1 MKKIKEQKADS
12 GSVSKG
18 IAKPLVGGSFV
29 ATSDKDRFL
38 KKEYKSHFAG
48 VFEDDYKEYEK
59 VMSKD
64 AKPCKTCGT
73 YYWDGCKKRCLCQ

>member
-12 GSVSKG
+12 GSFSKG

-29 ATSDKDRFL
+29 TTTDKEKFL
-38 KKEYKSHFAG
+38 RKEFKYMGS
-48 VFEDDYKEYEK
+48 VFEDDYKDYEN

-64 AKPCKTCGT
+64 ATPCKTCGT
-73 YYWDGCKKRCLCQ
+73 YYWHGCKKRCLCQ